1 MTDDKTKFEQVS
13 EEDRI
18 SIFSEFL
25 YFLRENKKWWMLP
38 ILLVIAAVGLLVAV
52 SASGALPFIYAFF

>member
-1 MTDDKTKFEQVS
+1 MKDNKTEFERAA

-18 SIFSEFL
+18 SIFAEFW

-52 SASGALPFIYAFF
+52 SATGLLPFIYAIF